1 MVKVTVEE
9 TNVESMDT
17 TDAGDTETITL
28 TRNKVWFA
36 YYMCIKGVLQGV
48 WNVTSATNGNY
59 MLAGDLHLMVRI
71 QNLTFYLHPL
81 SGGRKGKVH
90 LHGHPLSEQFG
101 NAGCRQ

>member
-36 YYMCIKGVLQGV
+36 YYMCIEGVL
-48 WNVTSATNGNY
+48 
-59 MLAGDLHLMVRI
+59 
-71 QNLTFYLHPL
+71 
-81 SGGRKGKVH
+81 
-90 LHGHPLSEQFG
+90 
-101 NAGCRQ
+101 